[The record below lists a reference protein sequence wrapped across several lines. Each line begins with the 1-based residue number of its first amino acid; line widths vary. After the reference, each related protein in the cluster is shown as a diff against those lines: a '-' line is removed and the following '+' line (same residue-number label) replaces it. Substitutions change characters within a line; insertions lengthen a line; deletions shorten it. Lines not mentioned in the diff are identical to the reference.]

1 MTSNSAAQASAEG
14 AKTMADELADEQGTS
29 DGSTR
34 LAYILGVPLA
44 DDAIREWPQ
53 MGEVVRGR
61 DLIGAVEGNFEELTL
76 AVGERR
82 RFGQFLVV
90 EWSNDY
96 GDGAIYRN
104 VTIAQIEDGEAV
116 RVTDYWGGPFQTP
129 QWRKAMTDRLEM
141 PPDGRWPSADRLLH
155 R

>member
-1 MTSNSAAQASAEG
+1 MTASGSDGMTAAERVDSAADEGSA
-14 AKTMADELADEQGTS
+14 

-44 DDAIREWPQ
+44 GEVLREWPQ

-82 RFGQFLVV
+82 RFGDFLLV
-90 EWSNDY
+90 EWSADY

-104 VTIAQIEDGEAV
+104 LTIAEIEDGEAV
-116 RVTDYWGGPFQTP
+116 RVTDYWGKPFETP
-129 QWRKAMTDRLEM
+129 EWRKDQTERLDM
-141 PPDGRWPSADRLLH
+141 PPDGRWPASDRLEH

>member
-1 MTSNSAAQASAEG
+1 MSSTNTGQERTGRSE
-14 AKTMADELADEQGTS
+14 TVADERGVS

-44 DDAIREWPQ
+44 EDVVREWPQ
-53 MGEVVRGR
+53 MGEIVRGR
-61 DLIGAVEGNFEELTL
+61 ELIGAVEGNFEELTL

-82 RFGQFLVV
+82 RFGDFLLV

-104 VTIAQIEDGEAV
+104 VTIAQVEDGEAV
-116 RVTDYWGGPFQTP
+116 RVTDYWGKPFETP
-129 QWRKAMTDRLEM
+129 KWREEMTDRLDM
-141 PPDGRWPSADRLLH
+141 PPTDRWPSADRLSH
-155 R
+155 H

>member
-1 MTSNSAAQASAEG
+1 MTAASSGGVTAGRLDSAADEG
-14 AKTMADELADEQGTS
+14 GA

-44 DDAIREWPQ
+44 EDVAREWPQ

-61 DLIGAVEGNFEELTL
+61 DLIGAIEGNFEELTL
-76 AVGERR
+76 AVGKRR
-82 RFGQFLVV
+82 RFGDVLLV
-90 EWSNDY
+90 EWSADY

-104 VTIAQIEDGEAV
+104 VTIAEIEDGEAV
-116 RVTDYWGGPFQTP
+116 RVTDYWGKPFETP
-129 QWRKAMTDRLEM
+129 KWRKERTDRLDM
-141 PPDGRWPSADRLLH
+141 PSDGRWPASDRLEH

>member
-1 MTSNSAAQASAEG
+1 MTPTNAPPVSTAADDSAV
-14 AKTMADELADEQGTS
+14 S

-44 DDAIREWPQ
+44 EDAVREWPQ
-53 MGEVVRGR
+53 MGEIVRGR
-61 DLIGAVEGNFEELTL
+61 DRIGAVEGHFEEFRL

-82 RFGQFLVV
+82 RFGDFLLV
-90 EWSNDY
+90 EWSADY

-104 VTIAQIEDGEAV
+104 VTLAQIEDGEAA
-116 RVTDYWGGPFQTP
+116 RVTDYWGKPFQTP
-129 QWRKAMTDRLEM
+129 DWRKETTDRLDM
-141 PPDGRWPSADRLLH
+141 APGGRWPAANRLSH

>member
-1 MTSNSAAQASAEG
+1 MTSG
-14 AKTMADELADEQGTS
+14 IS

-44 DDAIREWPQ
+44 DRVVREWPQ

-61 DLIGAVEGNFEELTL
+61 ELIAAVEGNFEELTL

-82 RFGQFLVV
+82 RFGDFLLV

-96 GDGAIYRN
+96 GDGAVYRN
-104 VTIAQIEDGEAV
+104 LTIAQIENGEAV
-116 RVTDYWGGPFQTP
+116 RVTDYWGKPFETP
-129 QWRKAMTDRLEM
+129 EWRKELTERLDM
-141 PPDGRWPSADRLLH
+141 PPDGRWPSADRLSH
-155 R
+155 H